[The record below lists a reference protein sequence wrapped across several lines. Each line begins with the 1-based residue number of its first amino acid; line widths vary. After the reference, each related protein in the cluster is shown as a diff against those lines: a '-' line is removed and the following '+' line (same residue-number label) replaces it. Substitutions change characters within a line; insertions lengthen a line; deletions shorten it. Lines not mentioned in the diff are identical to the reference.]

1 MKNLNHIFFLYYIM
15 SLSKKML
22 RDISINKTQ
31 FISIFLMAFLG
42 VFAFC
47 GVCSEYY
54 GLEQTSHDFYTD
66 TNLADGWIYNTTITD
81 EALDEINN
89 FSTDSEKQLIV
100 KSVGNFSNDPD
111 ITLHFL
117 DTNEISKFYTT
128 EGEDF
133 NLSDDSGVWLD
144 KRFADAQNLTV
155 GDNISF
161 TFNGLEIEKEIKGI
175 GYSPEYVYEAS
186 PTSIIPDFK
195 DMGFAYLSYKA
206 FPSDIQYN
214 TLLVKFNQTPD
225 EFRDSL
231 DGSVEYLSFTEQTDH
246 VSVNQFE
253 NEMSQHKM
261 IGDVFP
267 IVFILVTFLTLL
279 TTMTRI
285 ISHQRT
291 QIGVLKAVGYKNRT
305 IILHYMS
312 YGFWLVL
319 AGAILGLFLGPA
331 IIPRLFYPSMTS
343 RYSLPVWHPGFDMS
357 FVYVALIMVL
367 SSLLVSY
374 LAARNIS
381 KENPANTMR
390 PKAPNISTS
399 GFLENSRIWNKA
411 NFNIRWNYRDAKRN
425 KFRALMAIVGV
436 MGCVALL
443 ISAFGMNDSMEN
455 IKHWEYDDI
464 SHFESKLI
472 IESGA
477 SLSDIEDV
485 RKEVNGSTIMEQAIE
500 IKGHGNEKTA
510 SLLVLNDTTL
520 ISQTDKDGNSI
531 NLSSTDISL
540 SAKTAESLN
549 VGVGDTIEWHV
560 VGSDDWVS
568 CKITNI
574 HGEPLSQGIIL
585 SKEKFDDLDLN
596 YTPTSIITAENVE
609 GNHDSIKSI
618 TTLNEMKNNWDEM
631 SGSVMMMVSILIF
644 FAILLAIVVLYN
656 LGILSFTEI
665 EREIATLKVL
675 GFKTGDLRKLLLTQN
690 LVFTFIGFILGIPLG
705 FYLMTLMM
713 NAAGD
718 SLYYIPSLTLGN
730 ILLSGVI
737 TFIVSIAV
745 NLLFSSKIKNLNMVE
760 ALKDVE

>member
-1 MKNLNHIFFLYYIM
+1 M

-22 RDISINKTQ
+22 RDIKINKTQ

-42 VFAFC
+42 IFAFC

-54 GLEQTSHDFYTD
+54 GLEQTSSDFYTD

-81 EALDEINN
+81 DAIDEINN
-89 FSTDSEKQLIV
+89 FTTNSEKQLV
-100 KSVGNFSNDPD
+100 VQSVANFSNDPD
-111 ITLHFL
+111 ITLHFVE
-117 DTNEISKFYTT
+117 DNEISKFYVSQGQ
-128 EGEDF
+128 EF
-133 NLSDDSGVWLD
+133 NLSDESGVWLD
-144 KRFADAQNLTV
+144 KRFADAQNLSV

-161 TFNGLEIEKEIKGI
+161 KFNGIEIEKEIKGI

-195 DMGFAYLSYKA
+195 DIGFAYMSYKA
-206 FPSDIQYN
+206 FPSDIKYN
-214 TLLVKFNQTPD
+214 VLLVKFNQSPND
-225 EFRDSL
+225 FKNSL
-231 DGSVEYLSFTEQTDH
+231 DDSVEYLSFTKQSEH
-246 VSVNQFE
+246 VSVSQF
-253 NEMSQHKM
+253 NEEMAQHKM

-305 IILHYMS
+305 IILHFMS

-319 AGAILGLFLGPA
+319 AGAILGLILGPM
-331 IIPRLFYPSMTS
+331 IIPNLFYPTMTY
-343 RYSLPVWHPGFDMS
+343 RYSLPEWNPGFDIS
-357 FVYVALIMVL
+357 FVVVAALMVL

-390 PKAPNISTS
+390 PKAPNISSS
-399 GFLENSRIWNKA
+399 GFLEKSSLWNRL
-411 NFNIRWNYRDAKRN
+411 NFNLRWNYRDAKRN

-443 ISAFGMNDSMEN
+443 VSAFGMNDSMDN
-455 IKHWEYDDI
+455 LKTWEYDDI

-472 IESGA
+472 INNGA
-477 SLSDIEDV
+477 SLSDIDDV
-485 RKEVNGSTIMEQAIE
+485 RKDVNGHTIMEQAIE
-500 IKGHGNEKTA
+500 IKAQGNENTA
-510 SLLVLNDTTL
+510 SLLTLNDTNL
-520 ISQTDKDGNSI
+520 ISQTDKNK
-531 NLSSTDISL
+531 NPLSLSNTDISL
-540 SAKTAESLN
+540 SAKMAESLN
-549 VGVGDTIEWHV
+549 VDVGDTIKWHV
-560 VGSDDWVS
+560 IGSDDWVE

-585 SKEKFDDLDLN
+585 SSDKLDELGLN
-596 YTPTSIITAENVE
+596 FTPTSIITSQNVDKE
-609 GNHDSIKSI
+609 YDSIKSV
-618 TTLNEMKNNWDEM
+618 TTLSEMRENWDEM
-631 SGSVMMMVSILIF
+631 SGSIMMMVSILIF
-644 FAILLAIVVLYN
+644 FAVLLAIVVLYN

-675 GFKTGDLRKLLLTQN
+675 GFKTADLRKLLLTQN
-690 LVFTFIGFILGIPLG
+690 IIFTAIGFILGIPLG

-713 NAAGD
+713 DAAGE

-730 ILLSGVI
+730 IILSGVI
-737 TFIVSIAV
+737 TFTVSIVV
-745 NLLFSSKIKNLNMVE
+745 NLLFSSKIGNLNMVE

>member
-1 MKNLNHIFFLYYIM
+1 M

-319 AGAILGLFLGPA
+319 AGAILGFFLGPA

-381 KENPANTMR
+381 KENPADTMR

>member
-1 MKNLNHIFFLYYIM
+1 M

-22 RDISINKTQ
+22 RDIKINKTQ

-42 VFAFC
+42 IFAFC

-54 GLEQTSHDFYTD
+54 GLEQTSSDFYTN

-81 EALDEINN
+81 DAIDEINN
-89 FSTDSEKQLIV
+89 FTTNSEKQLV
-100 KSVGNFSNDPD
+100 VQSVANFSNDPD
-111 ITLHFL
+111 ITLHFVE
-117 DTNEISKFYTT
+117 DNEISKFYVSQGQ
-128 EGEDF
+128 EF
-133 NLSDDSGVWLD
+133 NLSDESGVWLD
-144 KRFADAQNLTV
+144 KRFADAQNLSV

-161 TFNGLEIEKEIKGI
+161 KFNGIEIEKEIKGI

-195 DMGFAYLSYKA
+195 DMGFAYMSYKA
-206 FPSDIQYN
+206 FPSDIKYN
-214 TLLVKFNQTPD
+214 VLLVKFNQSPD
-225 EFRDSL
+225 DFKNSL
-231 DGSVEYLSFTEQTDH
+231 DDSVEYLSFTKQSEH
-246 VSVNQFE
+246 VSVSQF
-253 NEMSQHKM
+253 NEEMAQHKM

-305 IILHYMS
+305 IILHFMS

-319 AGAILGLFLGPA
+319 AGAILGLILGPM
-331 IIPRLFYPSMTS
+331 IIPNLFYPTMTY
-343 RYSLPVWHPGFDMS
+343 RYSLPEWNPGFDIS
-357 FVYVALIMVL
+357 FVVVAALMVL

-390 PKAPNISTS
+390 PKAPNISSS
-399 GFLENSRIWNKA
+399 GFLEKSSLWNRL
-411 NFNIRWNYRDAKRN
+411 NFNLRWNYRDAKRN

-443 ISAFGMNDSMEN
+443 VSAFGMNDSMDN
-455 IKHWEYDDI
+455 LKTWEYDDI

-472 IESGA
+472 INNGA
-477 SLSDIEDV
+477 SLSDIDDV
-485 RKEVNGSTIMEQAIE
+485 RKDVNGHTIMEQAIE
-500 IKGHGNEKTA
+500 IKAQGNEKTA
-510 SLLVLNDTTL
+510 SLLILNDTNL
-520 ISQTDKDGNSI
+520 ISQTDKNK
-531 NLSSTDISL
+531 NPLSLSNTDISL
-540 SAKTAESLN
+540 SAKMAESLN
-549 VGVGDTIEWHV
+549 VGVGDTIKWHV
-560 VGSDDWVS
+560 IGSDDWVE

-585 SKEKFDDLDLN
+585 SSDKLDELGLN
-596 YTPTSIITAENVE
+596 FTPTSIITSQNVDKE
-609 GNHDSIKSI
+609 YDSIKSV
-618 TTLNEMKNNWDEM
+618 TTLSEMKENWDEM
-631 SGSVMMMVSILIF
+631 SGSIMMMVSILIF

-690 LVFTFIGFILGIPLG
+690 IIFTAIGFILGIPLG
-705 FYLMTLMM
+705 FYLMTLMVD
-713 NAAGD
+713 AAGE

-730 ILLSGVI
+730 IILSGVI
-737 TFIVSIAV
+737 TFAVSIVV

>member
-1 MKNLNHIFFLYYIM
+1 M

-22 RDISINKTQ
+22 RDIKINKTQ

-42 VFAFC
+42 IFAFC

-54 GLEQTSHDFYTD
+54 GLEQTSSDFYTD

-81 EALDEINN
+81 DAIDEINN
-89 FSTDSEKQLIV
+89 FTTNSEKQLV
-100 KSVGNFSNDPD
+100 VQSVANFSNDPD
-111 ITLHFL
+111 ITLHFVE
-117 DTNEISKFYTT
+117 DNEISKFYVSQGQ
-128 EGEDF
+128 EF
-133 NLSDDSGVWLD
+133 NLSDESGVWLD
-144 KRFADAQNLTV
+144 KRFADAQNLSV
-155 GDNISF
+155 RDNISF
-161 TFNGLEIEKEIKGI
+161 KFNGIEIEKEIKGI

-195 DMGFAYLSYKA
+195 DMGFAYMSYKA
-206 FPSDIQYN
+206 FPSDIKYN
-214 TLLVKFNQTPD
+214 VLLVKFNQSPND
-225 EFRDSL
+225 FKNSL
-231 DGSVEYLSFTEQTDH
+231 DDSVEYLSFTKQSEH
-246 VSVNQFE
+246 VSVSQF
-253 NEMSQHKM
+253 NEEMAQHKM

-305 IILHYMS
+305 IILHFMS
-312 YGFWLVL
+312 YGFWMVL
-319 AGAILGLFLGPA
+319 SGAILGLILGPM
-331 IIPRLFYPSMTS
+331 IIPNLFYPTMTY
-343 RYSLPVWHPGFDMS
+343 RYSLPEWNPGFDIS
-357 FVYVALIMVL
+357 FVVVAALMVV

-390 PKAPNISTS
+390 PKAPNISSS
-399 GFLENSRIWNKA
+399 GTLEKSSLWNKL
-411 NFNIRWNYRDAKRN
+411 NFNLRWNYRDAKRN

-443 ISAFGMNDSMEN
+443 VSAFGMNDSMDN
-455 IKHWEYDDI
+455 LKNWEYDDI

-472 IESGA
+472 INNGA
-477 SLSDIEDV
+477 SLSDIDDV
-485 RKEVNGSTIMEQAIE
+485 RKDVNGHTIMEQAIE
-500 IKGHGNEKTA
+500 IKAQGNENTA
-510 SLLVLNDTTL
+510 SLLTLNDTNL
-520 ISQTDKDGNSI
+520 ISQTDKNKNPI
-531 NLSSTDISL
+531 NLSATDISL
-540 SAKTAESLN
+540 SAKMAESLN
-549 VGVGDTIEWHV
+549 VDVGDTIKWHV
-560 VGSDDWVS
+560 IGSDDWVE

-585 SKEKFDDLDLN
+585 SSDKLDELGLN
-596 YTPTSIITAENVE
+596 FTPTSIITSQNVDKE
-609 GNHDSIKSI
+609 YDSIKSV
-618 TTLNEMKNNWDEM
+618 TTLSEMKENWDEM
-631 SGSVMMMVSILIF
+631 SGSIMMMVSILIF
-644 FAILLAIVVLYN
+644 FAVLLAIVVLYN

-675 GFKTGDLRKLLLTQN
+675 GFKTADLRKLLLTQN
-690 LVFTFIGFILGIPLG
+690 IIFTAIGFILGIPLG

-713 NAAGD
+713 DAAGE

-730 ILLSGVI
+730 IILSGVI
-737 TFIVSIAV
+737 TFAVSIVV

>member
-1 MKNLNHIFFLYYIM
+1 M

-22 RDISINKTQ
+22 RDIKINKTQ

-42 VFAFC
+42 IFAFC
-47 GVCSEYY
+47 GVCGEYY
-54 GLEQTSHDFYTD
+54 GLEQTSSDFYSE

-81 EALDEINN
+81 DALDKINN
-89 FSTDSEKQLIV
+89 FTTDSEKQLV
-100 KSVGNFSNDPD
+100 VQSVGNFSNDPD
-111 ITLHFL
+111 ITLHFVE
-117 DTNEISKFYTT
+117 DNEISKFHVS

-144 KRFADAQNLTV
+144 KRFADAQNLSI

-161 TFNGLEIEKEIKGI
+161 TFNGITIEKEIKGI

-195 DMGFAYLSYKA
+195 DMGFAYLSYEA

-214 TLLVKFNQTPD
+214 VLLVKFNQSPD
-225 EFRDSL
+225 DFKKSL
-231 DGSVEYLSFTEQTDH
+231 DDSVDYLSFTKQSNH
-246 VSVNQFE
+246 VSVAQF
-253 NEMSQHKM
+253 NEEMAQHKM
-261 IGDVFP
+261 IGNVFP

-285 ISHQRT
+285 IAHQRT

-305 IILHYMS
+305 IVFHYMS

-319 AGAILGLFLGPA
+319 AGAILGLILGPM
-331 IIPRLFYPSMTS
+331 IIPNLFYPTMTA
-343 RYSLPVWHPGFDMS
+343 RYSLPEWNPGFDIS
-357 FVYVALIMVL
+357 FVVVAGLMVV
-367 SSLLVSY
+367 SSLAVSY
-374 LAARNIS
+374 FAARNIS

-390 PKAPNISTS
+390 PKAPNISSS
-399 GFLENSRIWNKA
+399 GTLEKSGLWDKLS
-411 NFNIRWNYRDAKRN
+411 FNIRWNYRDAKRN

-455 IKHWEYDDI
+455 LKTWEYDDI

-477 SLSDIEDV
+477 SQSDIDSV
-485 RKEVNGSTIMEQAIE
+485 TDEVNGSQIMEQAIE
-500 IKGHGNEKTA
+500 IKAQGNEKTA
-510 SLLVLNDTTL
+510 MLLVLNDTDL
-520 ISQTDKDGNSI
+520 ISHTDKNGKAI
-531 NLSSTDISL
+531 NLSNADISL
-540 SAKTAESLN
+540 SQKMAESLD
-549 VGVGDTIEWHV
+549 VGVGDTIKWHI
-560 VGSDDWVS
+560 VGSDDWVE

-585 SKEKFDDLDLN
+585 SADKLEDLDLN
-596 YTPTSIITAENVE
+596 FTPTSIITSQSVDDDY
-609 GNHDSIKSI
+609 DSIKSI
-618 TTLNEMKNNWDEM
+618 SSIDDMVNAWDKM
-631 SGSVMMMVSILIF
+631 TSSVMMMVSILIF
-644 FAILLAIVVLYN
+644 FAVLLAIVVLYN

-690 LVFTFIGFILGIPLG
+690 LVFTAIGFILGIPLG

-713 NAAGD
+713 DAAGE
-718 SLYYIPSLTLGN
+718 SLYYIPSLTLEN
-730 ILLSGVI
+730 IALSAVI
-737 TFIVSIAV
+737 TFAVSIAV
-745 NLLFSSKIKNLNMVE
+745 NLMFSGKIKNLNMVE

>member
-1 MKNLNHIFFLYYIM
+1 M

-42 VFAFC
+42 IFAFC

-381 KENPANTMR
+381 KENPADTMR

-485 RKEVNGSTIMEQAIE
+485 KKEVNGSTIMEQAIE

-520 ISQTDKDGNSI
+520 ISQTDKDGNPI

-596 YTPTSIITAENVE
+596 YTPTSIITAENVD

>member
-1 MKNLNHIFFLYYIM
+1 M

-42 VFAFC
+42 IFAFC

-485 RKEVNGSTIMEQAIE
+485 KKEVNGSTIMEQAIE

>member
-1 MKNLNHIFFLYYIM
+1 M

-22 RDISINKTQ
+22 RDIKINKTQ

-42 VFAFC
+42 IFAFC
-47 GVCSEYY
+47 GVCGEYY
-54 GLEQTSHDFYTD
+54 GLEQTSSDFYSE

-81 EALDEINN
+81 GALDKINN
-89 FSTDSEKQLIV
+89 FTTDSEKQLV
-100 KSVGNFSNDPD
+100 VQSVGNFSNDPD
-111 ITLHFL
+111 ITLHFVE
-117 DTNEISKFYTT
+117 DNEISKFHVS

-144 KRFADAQNLTV
+144 KRFADAQNLSI

-161 TFNGLEIEKEIKGI
+161 IFNGITIEKEIKGI

-195 DMGFAYLSYKA
+195 DMGFAYLSYEA

-214 TLLVKFNQTPD
+214 VLLVKFNQSPD
-225 EFRDSL
+225 DFKKSL
-231 DGSVEYLSFTEQTDH
+231 DDSVDYLSFTKQSDH
-246 VSVNQFE
+246 VSVAQF
-253 NEMSQHKM
+253 NEEMAQHKM
-261 IGDVFP
+261 IGNVFP

-285 ISHQRT
+285 IAHQRT

-305 IILHYMS
+305 IVFHYMS

-319 AGAILGLFLGPA
+319 AGAILGLILGPM
-331 IIPRLFYPSMTS
+331 IIPNLFYPTMTA
-343 RYSLPVWHPGFDMS
+343 RYSLPEWNPGFDIS
-357 FVYVALIMVL
+357 FVVVAGLMVVL
-367 SSLLVSY
+367 SLAVSY
-374 LAARNIS
+374 FAARNIS

-390 PKAPNISTS
+390 PKAPNISSS
-399 GFLENSRIWNKA
+399 GTLEKSGLWDKLS
-411 NFNIRWNYRDAKRN
+411 FNIRWNYRDAKRN

-455 IKHWEYDDI
+455 LKTWEYDDI

-477 SLSDIEDV
+477 SQSDIASVTD
-485 RKEVNGSTIMEQAIE
+485 EVNGSQIMEQAIE
-500 IKGHGNEKTA
+500 IKAQGNEKTA
-510 SLLVLNDTTL
+510 MLLVLNDTDL
-520 ISQTDKDGNSI
+520 ISHTDKNGKAI
-531 NLSSTDISL
+531 NLSNADISL
-540 SAKTAESLN
+540 SQKMAESLD
-549 VGVGDTIEWHV
+549 VGLGDTIKWHI
-560 VGSDDWVS
+560 VGSDDWVE

-585 SKEKFDDLDLN
+585 SADKLEDLN
-596 YTPTSIITAENVE
+596 LNFTPTSIITSESVDDDY
-609 GNHDSIKSI
+609 DSIKSVSSI
-618 TTLNEMKNNWDEM
+618 DDMVNAWDKM
-631 SGSVMMMVSILIF
+631 TSSVMMMVSILIF
-644 FAILLAIVVLYN
+644 FAVLLAIVVLYN

-690 LVFTFIGFILGIPLG
+690 LVFTAIGFILGIPLG

-713 NAAGD
+713 DAAGE

-730 ILLSGVI
+730 IALSAVI
-737 TFIVSIAV
+737 TFAVSIAV
-745 NLLFSSKIKNLNMVE
+745 NLMFSGKIKNLNMVE

>member
-1 MKNLNHIFFLYYIM
+1 M

-22 RDISINKTQ
+22 RDIKINKTQ

-42 VFAFC
+42 IFAFC

-54 GLEQTSHDFYTD
+54 GLEQTSSDFYTD

-81 EALDEINN
+81 DAIDEINN
-89 FSTDSEKQLIV
+89 FTTNSEKQLV
-100 KSVGNFSNDPD
+100 VQSVANFSNDPD
-111 ITLHFL
+111 ITLHFVG
-117 DTNEISKFYTT
+117 DNEISKFYVSQGQ
-128 EGEDF
+128 EF
-133 NLSDDSGVWLD
+133 NLSDESGVWLD
-144 KRFADAQNLTV
+144 KRFADAQNLSV

-161 TFNGLEIEKEIKGI
+161 KFNGIEIEKEIKGI

-195 DMGFAYLSYKA
+195 DMGFAYMSYKA
-206 FPSDIQYN
+206 FPSDIKYN
-214 TLLVKFNQTPD
+214 VLLVKFNQSPD
-225 EFRDSL
+225 DFKNSL
-231 DGSVEYLSFTEQTDH
+231 DDSVEYLSFTKQSEH
-246 VSVNQFE
+246 VSVYQF
-253 NEMSQHKM
+253 NEEMAQHKM

-305 IILHYMS
+305 IILHFMS

-319 AGAILGLFLGPA
+319 AGAILGLILGPM
-331 IIPRLFYPSMTS
+331 IIPNLFYPTMTY
-343 RYSLPVWHPGFDMS
+343 RYSLPEWNPGFDIS
-357 FVYVALIMVL
+357 FVVVAALMVL

-390 PKAPNISTS
+390 PKAPNISSS
-399 GFLENSRIWNKA
+399 GFLEKSSLWNRL
-411 NFNIRWNYRDAKRN
+411 NFNLRWNYRDAKRN

-443 ISAFGMNDSMEN
+443 VSAFGMNDSMDN
-455 IKHWEYDDI
+455 LKTWEYDDI

-472 IESGA
+472 INNGA
-477 SLSDIEDV
+477 SLSDIDDV
-485 RKEVNGSTIMEQAIE
+485 RKDVNGHTIMEQAIE
-500 IKGHGNEKTA
+500 IKAQGNEKTA
-510 SLLVLNDTTL
+510 SLLILNDTNL
-520 ISQTDKDGNSI
+520 ISQTDKNK
-531 NLSSTDISL
+531 NPLSLSNTDISL
-540 SAKTAESLN
+540 SAKMAESLN
-549 VGVGDTIEWHV
+549 VGVGDTIKWHV
-560 VGSDDWVS
+560 IGSDDGVE

-585 SKEKFDDLDLN
+585 SSDKLDELGLN
-596 YTPTSIITAENVE
+596 FTPTSIITSQNVDKE
-609 GNHDSIKSI
+609 YDSIKSV
-618 TTLNEMKNNWDEM
+618 TTLSEMKENWDEM
-631 SGSVMMMVSILIF
+631 SGSIMMMVSILIF
-644 FAILLAIVVLYN
+644 FAVLLAIVVLYN

-690 LVFTFIGFILGIPLG
+690 IIFTAIGFILGIPLG

-713 NAAGD
+713 DAAGE

-730 ILLSGVI
+730 IILSGVI
-737 TFIVSIAV
+737 TFAVSIVV

>member
-1 MKNLNHIFFLYYIM
+1 M

-54 GLEQTSHDFYTD
+54 GLEQTSQDFYTD

-81 EALDEINN
+81 EALDKINN